1 MVPLNLRHTGWWPGA
16 TSWRIRAVIGE
27 LADAV
32 RSKRVAARELV
43 ERALERID
51 EHDGA
56 LNAVVRV
63 AGDEAVERA
72 AALDERVA
80 RGDDVGRL
88 AGVPFLVK
96 DIEDLAGSPTTFGS
110 LLFADAPAAER
121 DGLVPGR
128 LRAAGAIPVG
138 KTNTP
143 EFAVEGFTSNLLWGT
158 TRNPWSLDWS
168 PGGSSGGSG
177 AAVAAGLAPIA
188 TATDGGGSIRIPAAF
203 CGLVGIKPTNGV
215 VGRSPIPSWIDL
227 STDGPF
233 ATTVEDLRLLL
244 EVEAGPAA
252 GDPSALPA
260 WPSPRAGDRRPSRA
274 FAAPRFT
281 PWGPLPGEIGRLFD
295 TAIRTLEGALG
306 VAVEPLEPESLF
318 ATGNPDTD
326 WFVLCSVEHLSQLGR
341 AFVERGIER
350 MHPAVRAFFEVGLA
364 TSLDE
369 YLSARRRRFEYVREL
384 DELLGDDAVI
394 ATPTL
399 AATGWLAEG
408 WMPGPERT
416 GVPAEVYNTAVQN
429 ITGSPA
435 ISMPAGVCSN
445 GVPFGLQITGPRFRD
460 DLLLDVAGA
469 WERANP
475 RPLAAP
481 GYEPF
486 DAGID

>member
-1 MVPLNLRHTGWWPGA
+1 V
-16 TSWRIRAVIGE
+16 IRA

-32 RSKRVAARELV
+32 RSKRVSARELA
-43 ERALERID
+43 ERALDRIERD
-51 EHDGA
+51 DRDVHS
-56 LNAVVRV
+56 VVRI
-63 AGDEAVERA
+63 AGEEALEQA

-80 RGDDVGRL
+80 RGEEVGPL

-110 LLFADAPAAER
+110 QLFADAPPAER

-143 EFAVEGFTSNLLWGT
+143 EFAVEGFTSNLLFGT
-158 TRNPWSLDWS
+158 TRNPWSLEWS

-203 CGLVGIKPTNGV
+203 CGLVGIKPTNGI
-215 VGRSPIPSWIDL
+215 VGRRPIPSWIDL

-233 ATTVEDLRLLL
+233 ATTVDDLRLLL
-244 EVEAGPAA
+244 GVEAGPVA
-252 GDPSALPA
+252 GDPTALPA
-260 WPSPRAGDRRPSRA
+260 WSLPAASGRGPSRV

-281 PWGPLPGEIGRLFD
+281 PWGPLPEEIGRMFEAALR
-295 TAIRTLEGALG
+295 ALETVLG
-306 VAVEPLEPESLF
+306 VRIEAVEPESIF
-318 ATGNPDTD
+318 HTGNPDTD
-326 WFVLCSVEHLSQLGR
+326 WFVLCTVEHLSQLGR
-341 AFVERGIER
+341 AFVRRGLDR
-350 MHPAVRAFFEVGLA
+350 MHPAIRAFFEEGLA
-364 TSLDE
+364 TSFDE
-369 YLSARRRRFEYVREL
+369 YLAARRRRFEYVREL

-399 AATGWLAEG
+399 AAVGWTAEG
-408 WMPGPERT
+408 WMPGEERT
-416 GVPAEVYNTAVQN
+416 SVPAEVYNTAVQN

-435 ISMPAGVCSN
+435 ISLPAGVCSN

-460 DLLLDVAGA
+460 DLLLDIAGA
-469 WERANP
+469 WQRANP
-475 RPLAAP
+475 WPLAAP

>member
-1 MVPLNLRHTGWWPGA
+1 VQDT
-16 TSWRIRAVIGE
+16 AVIRE
-27 LADAV
+27 LAEAV
-32 RSKRVAARELV
+32 RSKRVSARELA
-43 ERALERID
+43 ERALDLIERR
-51 EHDGA
+51 DGD
-56 LNAVVRV
+56 LGSVVRLV
-63 AGDEAVERA
+63 VHQALDQA
-72 AALDERVA
+72 AALDERIAGGVE
-80 RGDDVGRL
+80 VGPL

-96 DIEDLAGSPTTFGS
+96 DIEDLSGSPTTFGS
-110 LLFADAPAAER
+110 LLFADASPAEG

-143 EFAVEGFTSNLLWGT
+143 EFAAEGFTTNRLWGT
-158 TRNPWSLDWS
+158 TRNPWSREWS

-215 VGRSPIPSWIDL
+215 VGRRPIPSWIDL

-233 ATTVEDLRLLL
+233 ATTVEDLRLIL
-244 EVEAGPAA
+244 EVEAGPVA
-252 GDPSALPA
+252 GDPSALPT
-260 WPSPRAGDRRPSRA
+260 WEPPPSGDRRPERV

-281 PWGPLPGEIGRLFD
+281 PWGPLPDEVGTMFD
-295 TAIRTLEGALG
+295 AALRSLEASLG
-306 VAVEPLEPESLF
+306 VAIEPLEPESLF
-318 ATGNPDTD
+318 ATGSPDTD
-326 WFVLCSVEHLSQLGR
+326 WFVLCSVEHVSQLGR
-341 AFVERGIER
+341 AFVEQGLER
-350 MHPAVRAFFEVGLA
+350 MHPSVRAFMEDGLA
-364 TSLDE
+364 TSLDD
-369 YLSARRRRFEYVREL
+369 YLAARRRRFEYVREL
-384 DELLGDDAVI
+384 DELLGGDAVI

-399 AATGWLAEG
+399 ASTGWLAEG

-416 GVPAEVYNTAVQN
+416 SVPAEVYNTTVQN

-435 ISMPAGVCSN
+435 ISLPAGVCSN

-460 DLLLDVAGA
+460 DLLLDIADA
-469 WERANP
+469 WEGANP
-475 RPLAAP
+475 WPLVAP

>member
-1 MVPLNLRHTGWWPGA
+1 M
-16 TSWRIRAVIGE
+16 IRE

-32 RSKRVAARELV
+32 RSKRVSSRELV
-43 ERALERID
+43 GRALERI
-51 EHDGA
+51 EKHDGD

-63 AGDEAVERA
+63 VGDEASKQA
-72 AALDERVA
+72 AALDERIA
-80 RGDDVGRL
+80 RGEDVGPL
-88 AGVPFLVK
+88 AGVPLLVK

-110 LLFADAPAAER
+110 LLFADAPPADR

-128 LRAAGAIPVG
+128 LRAAGAVPVG

-158 TRNPWSLDWS
+158 TRNPWSLGWS

-177 AAVAAGLAPIA
+177 SAVAAGLAPIA

-233 ATTVEDLRLLL
+233 ATTVDDLRLLL
-244 EVEAGPAA
+244 AVEAGPVA

-260 WPSPRAGDRRPSRA
+260 WPSPTAGDRKPSRV
-274 FAAPRFT
+274 FAAPRFA
-281 PWGPLPGEIGRLFD
+281 PWGPLPQEIGRLFD
-295 TAIRTLEGALG
+295 TALRSLEEALG
-306 VAVEPLEPESLF
+306 VGIEPLAPESLF
-318 ATGNPDTD
+318 ATGNPDSD

-341 AFVERGIER
+341 AFVEEGLGR
-350 MHPAVRAFFEVGLA
+350 MHRAVRAFFEVGLA
-364 TSLDE
+364 TSLDD
-369 YLSARRRRFEYVREL
+369 YLAARRRRFEYVHEL

-416 GVPAEVYNTAVQN
+416 GVPADVYNTAVQN

-460 DLLLDVAGA
+460 DLLLDVAGT
-469 WERANP
+469 WERACP
-475 RPLAAP
+475 WPLAAP